1 MKKAFIISLLILS
14 CGLADNF
21 SDNQD
26 VNPVQKVCPDCE
38 EVNCIYQEINDNV
51 KGEPTDTNIYQSV
64 MKVVNKRGIK
74 DTAAINNILSNYY
87 L

>member
-1 MKKAFIISLLILS
+1 MKKALIISLLILS

-21 SDNQD
+21 SDD
-26 VNPVQKVCPDCE
+26 RDITPVQKVCPDCE

-51 KGEPTDTNIYQSV
+51 KGAATDQNIYQSV
-64 MKVVNKRGIK
+64 MNVVNKRGIK
-74 DTAAINNILSNYY
+74 DSAAINNILSNYY

>member
-1 MKKAFIISLLILS
+1 MKKVIIISLLILS

-21 SDNQD
+21 SDD
-26 VNPVQKVCPDCE
+26 REINPVQKVCPDCE

-51 KGEPTDTNIYQSV
+51 EGAATDQNIYQSV

-74 DTAAINNILSNYY
+74 DTSAINNILSNYY

>member
-21 SDNQD
+21 SDD
-26 VNPVQKVCPDCE
+26 REINPVQKVCPDCE

-51 KGEPTDTNIYQSV
+51 KGAATDQNIYQSV
-64 MKVVNKRGIK
+64 MNVVNKRGIK
-74 DTAAINNILSNYY
+74 DSAAINNILSNYY